1 MATLEKDLKLCDQ
14 QKKQL
19 KDRNTSLKDELGNSQ
34 NHGKVLSDQNLQLQE
49 ELEYFVET
57 DKIVQQTIIDKMDSF
72 KKARSEVDE
81 KR

>member
-1 MATLEKDLKLCDQ
+1 MATLEKDLKLCDEQ
-14 QKKQL
+14 NKQL

-34 NHGKVLSDQNLQLQE
+34 NHGKVLSDQNIQLQE

-57 DKIVQQTIIDKMDSF
+57 DKIVQQTILDKMDSF
-72 KKARSEVDE
+72 KKARSEVGE

>member
-1 MATLEKDLKLCDQ
+1 VATLEKDLKLCDQ

-19 KDRNTSLKDELGNSQ
+19 KDRNTSLKDELGTSQ
-34 NHGKVLSDQNLQLQE
+34 NHGKVLSDQNLQLQQ
-49 ELEYFVET
+49 ELEHFVET

>member
-1 MATLEKDLKLCDQ
+1 MATLGKDLKLCDEQ
-14 QKKQL
+14 NKQL
-19 KDRNTSLKDELGNSQ
+19 KDRNASLKDELGNSQ

-57 DKIVQQTIIDKMDSF
+57 DKIVQQTILDKMDSF
-72 KKARSEVDE
+72 KKARSEVGE